1 MKFSFHNRIT
11 NQQLE
16 QFCYLTD
23 ILTQEARVT
32 QAKPKRAEQKLGTI
46 GFITGFLG
54 YFFSKTE
61 IFKAPTMG
69 LVARV
74 AQKPGFVSISLLVLF
89 FAVPLFLLWCLL
101 LFLKQKFY
109 EKEISGL
116 IVLAK
121 KSMAILKETNRIDM
135 DDDIEDAEFLI
146 EDYKK
151 KFGF

>member
-11 NQQLE
+11 NQQLA
-16 QFCYLTD
+16 QFRYLTD
-23 ILTQEARVT
+23 ILMQEAGVT

-54 YFFSKTE
+54 YFFIKTE
-61 IFKAPTMG
+61 IFKAPTIA

-74 AQKPGFVSISLLVLF
+74 AQEPGFVSISLLVLF
-89 FAVPLFLLWCLL
+89 FAVPLFFPWCLL

-116 IVLAK
+116 IVLIQ

-146 EDYKK
+146 ANYENNSL
-151 KFGF
+151 